1 MRKPK
6 RRSISYNIYLEK
18 DERPG
23 HAAILTGIAIMLL
36 IMIFVR
42 VTGIPQGIPVLCFAS
57 IVFFLFV
64 AFFFIYALRMQ
75 LLYQPY
81 SYNCIYYA
89 GFSLFMFSIAVTY
102 FRIFIQYLLE
112 PAHMDE
118 LGEMMVELMDSA
130 RLYIMI
136 SAPFLIAFS
145 LALSFTNIQL
155 IRKEGRRF
163 VNILG
168 IILSFMIIA
177 GYAVLVF
184 FDHIL
189 AKFFAVDPSAVI
201 YMDCA
206 YNAAAAVF
214 LYFECVLIG
223 VIITNSITVSFLV
236 PDDIDVIIVLGCAI
250 RKDGTPTPILRGR
263 VDRAIKVY
271 RNQIRKNGVHPC
283 FVVSGGQ
290 GPDEVISE
298 AASMRDYLLSQDIPE
313 EDILMEDKS
322 ASTYENMKFSKQ
334 VIEEQWHE
342 NERNKEEQDAAAQK
356 KIPGKRPRKV
366 FVTTNYHVFRSGVI
380 ATDVGITAAGVSAPT
395 KWYFWP
401 NAAVRE
407 FAGLLSR
414 QRKKQAV
421 ILITM
426 IVAYVAVT
434 ASCYYMFAK

>member
-1 MRKPK
+1 VVGV
-6 RRSISYNIYLEK
+6 
-18 DERPG
+18 G
-23 HAAILTGIAIMLL
+23 H
-36 IMIFVR
+36 
-42 VTGIPQGIPVLCFAS
+42 
-57 IVFFLFV
+57 
-64 AFFFIYALRMQ
+64 
-75 LLYQPY
+75 
-81 SYNCIYYA
+81 YA

-112 PAHMDE
+112 LAHMDE

-201 YMDCA
+201 YLNCA

-290 GPDEVISE
+290 VPDEVISE
-298 AASMRDYLLSQDIPE
+298 AASMRDYLLTQGIPE
-313 EDILMEDKS
+313 DDILMEDKS

-342 NERNKEEQDAAAQK
+342 NERIKEEQDAAAQK

-366 FVTTNYHVFRSGVI
+366 FVTTNYPVFRSGVI

-414 QRKKQAV
+414 QRKKQAI

>member
-23 HAAILTGIAIMLL
+23 HAAILTGIA
-36 IMIFVR
+36 
-42 VTGIPQGIPVLCFAS
+42 
-57 IVFFLFV
+57 
-64 AFFFIYALRMQ
+64 
-75 LLYQPY
+75 
-81 SYNCIYYA
+81 
-89 GFSLFMFSIAVTY
+89 
-102 FRIFIQYLLE
+102 
-112 PAHMDE
+112 
-118 LGEMMVELMDSA
+118 
-130 RLYIMI
+130 
-136 SAPFLIAFS
+136 
-145 LALSFTNIQL
+145 
-155 IRKEGRRF
+155 
-163 VNILG
+163 

-201 YMDCA
+201 YLDCA

-236 PDDIDVIIVLGCAI
+236 PD
-250 RKDGTPTPILRGR
+250 
-263 VDRAIKVY
+263 
-271 RNQIRKNGVHPC
+271 
-283 FVVSGGQ
+283 
-290 GPDEVISE
+290 EVISE
-298 AASMRDYLLSQDIPE
+298 AASMRDYLLTQGIPE
-313 EDILMEDKS
+313 DDILMEDKS

-342 NERNKEEQDAAAQK
+342 NERIKEEQDAAAQK

-380 ATDVGITAAGVSAPT
+380 ATGVGITAAGVSAPT

-414 QRKKQAV
+414 QRKKQAI